1 MTSTFTPNK
10 TLELPGFN
18 DYVNSWNTPVNADFT
33 AIDTALGGV
42 TNLNVT
48 AVSGDVTLSTSQ
60 YRPIQIIISGT
71 LTANVRYLVPASVGG
86 QWTVTNSTTGA
97 FTLTI
102 ASAAG
107 GSNITL
113 PSGTT
118 IVSCDGTAGGMRL
131 SISNAVN
138 VVNTFSAGTTGLTPA
153 SATSGAVTLA
163 GTLAVANG
171 GTGLTTAP
179 TNGQVLIGN
188 GTGYTLSAITAGA
201 GITITNGAGSIIVT
215 ATAQQPF
222 AAGTVIV
229 FGQTSAPT
237 GWTKITAYN
246 NAALR
251 IVSGAASSGG
261 SVDFTTAFA
270 SQAVSGSIG
279 STTDTGSVG
288 STTLSTAQMPSHTHN
303 TYIFSG
309 CGGGGAYGPNGDTG
323 NPTGYPTAATGGGV
337 SHNHSLTMNAHSH
350 SFSGTAINLAVK
362 YVDVIFASKD

>member
-48 AVSGDVTLSTSQ
+48 ALSGDVTLSTSQ

-118 IVSCDGTAGGMRL
+118 MVSCDGTAGGMRL
-131 SISNAVN
+131 SITNTSS
-138 VVNTFSAGTTGLTPA
+138 VVNTVSGGTTGLTPA

-179 TNGQVLIGN
+179 TNGQVPIGN

-201 GITITNGAGSIIVT
+201 GITITNGAGSIIIT

-303 TYIFSG
+303 TYVFPG
-309 CGGGGAYGPNGDTG
+309 CFGGGAYGQNGDTG
-323 NPTGYPTAATGGGV
+323 LTTGNPTAATGGGG
-337 SHNHSLTMNAHSH
+337 SHNHSLTMNSHTH